1 MQTEIMDNLRRR
13 IETWGAKRATDN
25 PDAWWDWRSGPM
37 AVAVEGFVDVSAIL
51 GGGVYILANAGE
63 VVFVGRASGT
73 MLTKIASERS
83 VDRPKWLG
91 KVTFDQVLIRR
102 MANDKI
108 AGEVVR
114 LIAEFQPKHNQ
125 TVPCNSRPSVDRR
138 I

>member
-1 MQTEIMDNLRRR
+1 
-13 IETWGAKRATDN
+13 
-25 PDAWWDWRSGPM
+25 
-37 AVAVEGFVDVSAIL
+37 
-51 GGGVYILANAGE
+51 